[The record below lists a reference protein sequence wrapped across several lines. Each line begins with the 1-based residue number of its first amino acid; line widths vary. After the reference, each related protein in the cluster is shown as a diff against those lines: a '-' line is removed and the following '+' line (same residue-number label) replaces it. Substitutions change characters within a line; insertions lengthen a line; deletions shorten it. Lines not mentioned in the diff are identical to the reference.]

1 MINLL
6 LTFRIKKAA
15 NIQAIKLNFTRTRM
29 QNGLNTWSSVNRTLM
44 RPTESGPNLETVLI
58 ERSNYIDINYSK
70 SKMAL

>member
-1 MINLL
+1 
-6 LTFRIKKAA
+6 
-15 NIQAIKLNFTRTRM
+15 M

-44 RPTESGPNLETVLI
+44 RPTESGLNLETVLI